1 MSIHSIQSF
10 SGDVEIPGNLRVVS
24 LTSEDGIAEFGAN
37 NAASN
42 VGFVFHRDGGANANV
57 ALYYDDV
64 NNQLQI
70 GHTLKGGRDEHMQIE
85 TGDPIEMNIHGN
97 VYGTA
102 FFGDGGNLS
111 NLVTDL
117 SSVANAGAISDKTIT
132 LSNALTGL
140 HVSVGNVLVDGNVTA
155 STFYGDGSHLTGIAA
170 NFEEIIINGNVTT
183 NVVQFE
189 NATHAFITTGNVG
202 IANSHPDVTLSI
214 GSNIMIDDTSEDYKI
229 DVDGNVRANGIHF
242 NTFTLRTNQTL
253 GLEHN
258 ATDSNTTPYT
268 IEFNNVNT

>member
-1 MSIHSIQSF
+1 M
-10 SGDVEIPGNLRVVS
+10 
-24 LTSEDGIAEFGAN
+24 
-37 NAASN
+37 
-42 VGFVFHRDGGANANV
+42 
-57 ALYYDDV
+57 
-64 NNQLQI
+64 
-70 GHTLKGGRDEHMQIE
+70 
-85 TGDPIEMNIHGN
+85 
-97 VYGTA
+97 
-102 FFGDGGNLS
+102 
-111 NLVTDL
+111 
-117 SSVANAGAISDKTIT
+117 ANAGAISDKTIT

-242 NTFTLRTNQTL
+242 NTLTLGTNQTL
-253 GLEHN
+253 GFEQIALVG
-258 ATDSNTTPYT
+258 NTTPYT
-268 IEFNNVNT
+268 IEFNNVNTGFYSAAELWHRHRPLGRGRRHLGFTRGRTSSTRRRGGYG